1 MATAGIAI
9 GVVSG
14 GLDSLLAVRLVESLG
29 FAVRGLH
36 FAIGFEA
43 EHLRCWQADPDAT
56 PPPPP
61 ALAQTAARIEV
72 CDIRDAFMELL
83 ADPAHGYGAGANP
96 CIDCHAHMLALAGR
110 RLEAEGAAFVFTGE
124 VLGQRP
130 MSQNRQALDS
140 IARISGLGERLLR
153 PLSGALLPPSAA
165 ERAGLLRRADLLDIQ
180 GRSRQRQLALAA
192 RWGLQEL
199 PTPAGGCL
207 LTDPYYAA
215 RVHDRLAR
223 RPGRRL
229 LRDDPLL
236 LSVGRHLVLPDDAR
250 AVVGRHQQDNAVIA
264 RFAPRGVL
272 LEATAHAGPTTLVEG
287 RPSAAALAEAARLT
301 ARYGQGRDQPRVEI
315 AARWPDGSSRTLAVE
330 PRAEPVFVAP

>member
-1 MATAGIAI
+1 MATEDIAI

-43 EHLRCWQADPDAT
+43 AHLRCWQADAEAT

-61 ALAQTAARIEV
+61 ALAQTAARVEV
-72 CDIRDAFMELL
+72 CDIRDEFMELL

-110 RLEAEGAAFVFTGE
+110 RLEADGAAFVFTGE

-130 MSQNRQALDS
+130 MSQNRQALDR
-140 IARISGLGERLLR
+140 IARISGLDDRLLR
-153 PLSGALLPPSAA
+153 PLSGALLPPTAP
-165 ERAGLLRRADLLDIQ
+165 ERAGLLRRADLLGIQ
-180 GRSRQRQLALAA
+180 GRSRQRQFALAA
-192 RWGLQEL
+192 RWGLRDL

-207 LTDPYYAA
+207 LTDPRYAA
-215 RVHDRLAR
+215 RVHDRLER

-250 AVVGRHQQDNAVIA
+250 AVVGRHQRDNAVIA

-272 LEATAHAGPTTLVEG
+272 LEASAHAGPTTLIEG

-301 ARYGQGRDQPRVEI
+301 ARYGQGRDRSRVEI
-315 AARWPDGSSRTLAVE
+315 AVRWPDGRSQKMSVE
-330 PRAEPVFVAP
+330 PRAEPVFVEP